1 MDRDAFV
8 PHNASK
14 VCTVIVTYVFIL
26 VMTND
31 VYRFW
36 KVRKLLNELEKF
48 SNLICTVHTY
58 SFCNGSIFK
67 KYVRGNGCGSYV
79 QS

>member
-14 VCTVIVTYVFIL
+14 VCAVIVTYVFIL

-31 VYRFW
+31 VYNFW

-48 SNLICTVHTY
+48 SNLICTIHT
-58 SFCNGSIFK
+58 
-67 KYVRGNGCGSYV
+67 
-79 QS
+79 

>member
-58 SFCNGSIFK
+58 
-67 KYVRGNGCGSYV
+67 
-79 QS
+79 

>member
-1 MDRDAFV
+1 MCA
-8 PHNASK
+8 
-14 VCTVIVTYVFIL
+14 VIVTYVFIL

-48 SNLICTVHTY
+48 SNLICTAHTD
-58 SFCNGSIFK
+58 
-67 KYVRGNGCGSYV
+67 
-79 QS
+79 

>member
-1 MDRDAFV
+1 MIFLKLFDFSVLYIGRDAFV

-14 VCTVIVTYVFIL
+14 VCAVIVTYVFIL

-31 VYRFW
+31 VYSFW

-48 SNLICTVHTY
+48 SNLICTAHTY
-58 SFCNGSIFK
+58 
-67 KYVRGNGCGSYV
+67 
-79 QS
+79 